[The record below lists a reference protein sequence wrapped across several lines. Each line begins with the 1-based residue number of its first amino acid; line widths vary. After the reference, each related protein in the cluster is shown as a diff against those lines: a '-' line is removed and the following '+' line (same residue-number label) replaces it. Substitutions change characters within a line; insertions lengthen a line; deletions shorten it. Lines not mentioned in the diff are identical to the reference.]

1 VSTHKQALILDKIS
15 LSLGERM
22 LLSVD
27 TIVQPGEILTIMGP
41 SGSGKSSL
49 LAGLAGFLDPVFCVT
64 GAARIG
70 GQNLLELEPED
81 RHVGLLFQDPL
92 LFPHLSV
99 GENIQFACPAHI
111 KGKSVRRGLVEQA
124 LAHVD
129 LAGFYDRHPDS
140 LSGGQEARVALQRVL
155 MAEPRALLLDEPF
168 SKLDMKLRRQ
178 VRDVVFRAAKSVG
191 LPVLM
196 VTHDEADAIAAGGE
210 RIVIGSEAEE

>member
-1 VSTHKQALILDKIS
+1 MHKQALILENIT
-15 LSLGERM
+15 LSLDGRV
-22 LLSVD
+22 LLMID
-27 TIVQPGEILTIMGP
+27 TAVEPGEILTIMGP

-49 LAGLAGFLDPVFCVT
+49 LSGIAGFLHPAFSMT
-64 GAARIG
+64 GAVCIG
-70 GQNLLELEPED
+70 SHNLLELEPED

-111 KGKSVRRGLVEQA
+111 KGKSVRKRRAEEA
-124 LAHVD
+124 LANVD

-140 LSGGQEARVALQRVL
+140 MSGGQKARVALQRVL

-168 SKLDMKLRRQ
+168 SKLDMQLRRQ
-178 VRDVVFRAAKSVG
+178 IRELVFSAAKNAG

-196 VTHDEADAIAAGGE
+196 VTHDEADADAAGGK
-210 RIVIGSEAEE
+210 RIILGSEGEP